1 MIKKFIIALLIFLAI
16 DALWLGF
23 IAKNLYKK
31 ELGSI
36 MKNNVDFL
44 TAGLTY
50 FVLVIGIIFFVLP
63 KAGDSVLLALLW
75 GGLLGLVV
83 YGVYDLTNLAV
94 INNYSLKIALIDWV
108 WGIFICGTTSYLTVL
123 VTNLIR

>member
-50 FVLVIGIIFFVLP
+50 FVLVIGIILFVLP